1 MDPLSITASIVT
13 FIDIAKRIKSSVD
26 KISQNRRT
34 LKELTSNIVHEL
46 TELQKL
52 CQRREG
58 VLDGSHLDYDL
69 TLSLEDL
76 QSELTDV
83 LARCVKILEPH
94 KRTRFHTVKS
104 GFIAWIK
111 NAEIEADIS
120 RLKDHVTS
128 FHRRFTYITSMRME
142 NSLLVV
148 NTENRAR
155 MNRMEGLV
163 SRLLIDSHISG
174 IRPPLFL
181 DQASPDG
188 IEFQFLRLQIQKIV
202 DNLSFISAS
211 RTFAVDDFD
220 GSYTR
225 PLELTTYMT
234 HTGPQASLMRVAVIK
249 VLEII
254 QLLESKPSS
263 LSIPDGAEQL
273 LDLGNYLWD
282 LGLSDDAAAIDTWA
296 ITIYRTLMMGNNTAF
311 MPYVAWGLLNLASFR
326 SGTQDGL
333 NASKSAVSMYKA
345 MVDTITTFDYSSHL
359 PRAIRNLSVELMIN
373 GLYKDSVESAKE
385 ALALQRKV
393 SDSTPLYDTWIQW
406 EASGEE
412 IVVFSSARHFQR
424 SQNMAFEEGMCLQQ
438 LACSL
443 AMVGRYSEALIAGN
457 EAFNCYQALVANY
470 PGHGAYDGRLRD
482 ISESRSG
489 WIVIVRSPSDPSPFA
504 SVDDTS
510 SEDGQ
515 SETTDIEEEV
525 QTSVLTSED

>member
-46 TELQKL
+46 TEMQKL

-58 VLDGSHLDYDL
+58 VLDGSRLDYDL

-83 LARCVKILEPH
+83 LARCLKILEPR
-94 KRTRFHTVKS
+94 KQTRFRTVKS

-148 NTENRAR
+148 NAENRAR

-181 DQASPDG
+181 DRASPDG

-211 RTFAVDDFD
+211 HTLAVDDFE

-225 PLELTTYMT
+225 PG
-234 HTGPQASLMRVAVIK
+234 HQSS
-249 VLEII
+249 EII

-282 LGLSDDAAAIDTWA
+282 LGLGDDAAAIDTWA
-296 ITIYRTLMMGNNTAF
+296 ITIYRTLMLGNNTAF

-359 PRAIRNLSVELMIN
+359 PRAMRNHSVELFLN
-373 GLYKDSVESAKE
+373 GLYDDSVESAKE

-443 AMVGRYSEALIAGN
+443 AMVGRYNEALIAGN
-457 EAFNCYQALVANY
+457 EAFNCYQALVANC
-470 PGHGAYDGRLRD
+470 PGHGAYDGRLRTLVNPALD
-482 ISESRSG
+482 GSSS
-489 WIVIVRSPSDPSPFA
+489 
-504 SVDDTS
+504 SVPQVT
-510 SEDGQ
+510 Q
-515 SETTDIEEEV
+515 
-525 QTSVLTSED
+525 VLSLLSTIRAPRTAR